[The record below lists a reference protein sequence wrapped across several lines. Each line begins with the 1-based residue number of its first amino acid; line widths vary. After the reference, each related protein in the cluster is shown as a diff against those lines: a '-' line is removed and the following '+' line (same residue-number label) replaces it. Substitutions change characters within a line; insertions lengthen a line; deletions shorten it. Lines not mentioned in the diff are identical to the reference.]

1 MTSPEDLAGSGEDN
15 GEAPEKKVPET
26 LPSKT
31 PLFQAI
37 NAARYHRQELIRAIE
52 QRTSRL
58 LICYV
63 SGRAANIDR
72 DDVLG
77 LIDVLHNV
85 KQDGDLDL
93 LLHTGGGDIDAAEKI
108 ISLVRTVVGAGTLR
122 VVVPDFAKSAGTLI
136 ALGGDKIV
144 MSDSSELGPI
154 DPQIMLNDGHGNL
167 ISHPVQ
173 SFLNAYKEHS
183 EQLNANPNDTAA
195 RMMLSKLDPAT
206 LQLFKSAKDR
216 ARQFA
221 EAQLLRKGVKD
232 YTEVAT
238 KLLDTNRW
246 LTHGQMIGWQAA
258 EEMGLDIEYLE
269 QKSEYW
275 QLYWRLYCLQ
285 RLAVNDKQKLFESN
299 YASLPFEG

>member
-1 MTSPEDLAGSGEDN
+1 MTSQQEQDTSRQEGA
-15 GEAPEKKVPET
+15 EAPEGGAPEMP
-26 LPSKT
+26 PSKT

-52 QRTSRL
+52 QRTKRL
-58 LICYV
+58 LVCYV
-63 SGRAANIDR
+63 SGRAAHIDR

-77 LIDVLHNV
+77 LIDLLHNV
-85 KQDGDLDL
+85 KQNSDLDF

-108 ISLVRTVVGAGTLR
+108 LMLIRTVVGTGMLR

-154 DPQIMLNDGHGNL
+154 DPQIRLNDSHGNL
-167 ISHPVQ
+167 IPHPVQ

-195 RMMLSKLDPAT
+195 RIMLSKLDPAT

-221 EAQLLRKGVKD
+221 EAQLLRKGVKN
-232 YTEVAT
+232 YTEVAN

-246 LTHGQMIGWQAA
+246 LMHGQMIGWQAA
-258 EEMGLDIEYLE
+258 EEMGLDVEYLD
-269 QKSEYW
+269 QKSENW

-285 RLAVNDKQKLFESN
+285 RLAVDDKQKLFESN
-299 YASLPFEG
+299 YASLPFDG